1 MRKSFAIVLSAFIL
15 LVATSC
21 DLQKKRLQK
30 CQKWGVCQSNEVT
43 IIKDSIKID
52 TFLTDD
58 SDIWL
63 SMLFECDSSGNV
75 LIKQIDSLTTTN
87 ADLQMALK
95 DNKVVIHGSVP
106 GKVYRIP
113 KLMRSVNTKST
124 VSVKVNELK
133 WHQTARIWLFNLALI
148 IALLL
153 FGWKMLKLYIYKKL
167 P

>member
-1 MRKSFAIVLSAFIL
+1 MNKSFAIVLSAFIL
-15 LVATSC
+15 LATTSC

-43 IIKDSIKID
+43 IIKDSIKVD

-75 LIKQIDSLTTTN
+75 LIKQIDSLTTKN

-95 DNKVVIHGSVP
+95 ENKVVIHGSVP

-124 VSVKVNELK
+124 VTVKVNELK
-133 WHQTARIWLFNLALI
+133 WHQAARLWAFNIILI
-148 IALLL
+148 VAILL

>member
-1 MRKSFAIVLSAFIL
+1 M
-15 LVATSC
+15 
-21 DLQKKRLQK
+21 
-30 CQKWGVCQSNEVT
+30 
-43 IIKDSIKID
+43 
-52 TFLTDD
+52 TDD

-63 SMLFECDSSGNV
+63 SMLFECDSSGNA
-75 LIKQIDSLTTTN
+75 LIKQIDSLTTKN

-124 VSVKVNELK
+124 VTVKVNELK
-133 WHQTARIWLFNLALI
+133 WHQAARLWAFNIILI
-148 IALLL
+148 VAILL